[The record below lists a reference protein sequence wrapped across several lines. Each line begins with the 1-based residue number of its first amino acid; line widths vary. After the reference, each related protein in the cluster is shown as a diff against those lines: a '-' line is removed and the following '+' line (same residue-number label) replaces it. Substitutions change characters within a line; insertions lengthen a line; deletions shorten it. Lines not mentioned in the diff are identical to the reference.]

1 MKTATIA
8 GVVLIVLGI
17 VSFAYQGF
25 TYTTQKKVVDIG
37 SLHATKNEKHTVP
50 LPPVLGGL
58 FLAGGIV
65 LLVSGSR
72 ASGS

>member
-1 MKTATIA
+1 VKMATIA

-50 LPPVLGGL
+50 LPPVLGGIL
-58 FLAGGIV
+58 LAGGIV

-72 ASGS
+72 VSGN

>member
-1 MKTATIA
+1 VKTATIA

-17 VSFAYQGF
+17 VSFACQGF

-50 LPPVLGGL
+50 LPPVLGGIL
-58 FLAGGIV
+58 LAGGIV

-72 ASGS
+72 ASGD

>member
-1 MKTATIA
+1 LKTATIA

-37 SLHATKNEKHTVP
+37 SLHATKNEKRTVP
-50 LPPVLGGL
+50 LPPVLGGIL
-58 FLAGGIV
+58 LAGGIV

-72 ASGS
+72 ASGN

>member
-8 GVVLIVLGI
+8 GIVLIVLGI

-37 SLHATKNEKHTVP
+37 SLHATKNEKHIVP

-58 FLAGGIV
+58 LLVGGIL
-65 LLVSGSR
+65 LLVTGSR
-72 ASGS
+72 GSAS